1 MEISELER
9 IQNIEYESRELD
21 NQTTIGDF
29 LKELLCRVWVEGD
42 EFSGKRPFG
51 NSDWQYEVYEILINN
66 GVINGVVDEDGYIV
80 SLPSS
85 EVKKADKIILDI
97 IVETM

>member
-1 MEISELER
+1 MELEELER
-9 IQNIEYESRELD
+9 IKNIEYHSVELD

-42 EFSGKRPFG
+42 EFSGKAAFG
-51 NSDWQYEVYEILINN
+51 NSGWQWEIYQVLVDNGIVKGRMTKYEEL
-66 GVINGVVDEDGYIV
+66 E
-80 SLPSS
+80 LSS
-85 EVKKADKIILDI
+85 KEMKKADKIILDI